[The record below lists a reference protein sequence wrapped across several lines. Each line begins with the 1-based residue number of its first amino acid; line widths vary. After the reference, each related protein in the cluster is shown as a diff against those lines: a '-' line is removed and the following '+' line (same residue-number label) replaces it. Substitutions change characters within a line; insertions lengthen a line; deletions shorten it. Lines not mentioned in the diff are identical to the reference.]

1 MTIGSNCREAITK
14 ARCRALVEDLAMD
27 PCHDIRR
34 MNNDQKQNGAE
45 SKPTIL
51 IVEDELFNFIYFSEV
66 LKMHGMESLKA
77 ENGEEALNKV
87 KNHPNIDLILM
98 DIKMP
103 FMDGY
108 QAFTEIRKVAP
119 NIPIIAQTAY
129 ALSHE
134 RKEILAYGFND
145 YLAKPVEEE
154 TLMETVCR
162 HL

>member
-1 MTIGSNCREAITK
+1 
-14 ARCRALVEDLAMD
+14 MD
-27 PCHDIRR
+27 PCRDIRR
-34 MNNDQKQNGAE
+34 MSINQKQNGAAN
-45 SKPTIL
+45 KPVIL
-51 IVEDELFNFIYFSEV
+51 IVEDELFNYIYFSEV

-77 ENGEEALNKV
+77 ENGEEAVEKV
-87 KNHPNIDLILM
+87 RQHRHIDLVLM

-108 QAFTEIRKVAP
+108 EAFTEIRKIAP
-119 NIPIIAQTAY
+119 NLPVIAQTAY

-145 YLAKPVEEE
+145 YLSKPVEED